1 MNPQFRTSR
10 VLMLVLGTVG
20 CRSPAAERD
29 AFTVEAERVRSITT
43 TGGRVDAVGE
53 VVREPLHVRQAWRL
67 TLQADWATFAA
78 EAARSLAATYRCTPD
93 ADRLSCA
100 RSIPGDQFS
109 LSFTRAEEGRVQARL
124 EARPD

>member
-1 MNPQFRTSR
+1 MNPQLGSGS
-10 VLMLVLGTVG
+10 VLMLVLGAVG

-43 TGGRVDAVGE
+43 TGDRVDGVDE
-53 VVREPLHVRQAWRL
+53 VVREPLRVSQAWRL
-67 TLQADWATFAA
+67 TPQTDWVTFAA
-78 EAARSLAATYRCTPD
+78 EATLSLAATYRCTPD

-100 RSIPGDQFS
+100 RAIPGDHFF
-109 LSFTRAEEGRVQARL
+109 LSYTRAEQGSVQARL

>member
-1 MNPQFRTSR
+1 M
-10 VLMLVLGTVG
+10 LMLVLGAVG
-20 CRSPAAERD
+20 CRSPATERD

-43 TGGRVDAVGE
+43 IGGRVDAVDE
-53 VVREPLHVRQAWRL
+53 VVREPLRVSQAWRL
-67 TLQADWATFAA
+67 TLQADWATFAD
-78 EAARSLAATYRCTPD
+78 EAARSLAATYRCTPE

-109 LSFTRAEEGRVQARL
+109 LSYTRAEEGLVKARL